1 MNTEITDHATERKYG
16 EKPAK
21 QKFGLVLQGGG
32 ALGAYEV
39 GAVEYLY
46 ERGMECAIVTGA
58 SAGALNAAAL
68 AGATQYPPR
77 VLRKLWEK
85 IAVDSPIP
93 FLPEIPVPLPQWLTR
108 LWFSYIRRSWC
119 RACTGR
125 GWMSG
130 ICLIG
135 PTSRSPRWARRWTL
149 SWTGSR
155 YATAE
160 HMRLTVS
167 ASGVEDGTVAYFTNI
182 PAGKLPPEPEYQPV
196 QFGVE
201 HVLASGSFPGGF
213 PWTTIQNRAYWDGG
227 LTDNTPLKPILDN
240 LTEDEAAS
248 MPIYMIDVNVAAAP
262 RPGNLYGVSQRM
274 LELLVSNRLRS
285 DLDTATSYTKFIS
298 VLKQVDEQLPSD
310 APLRKEQEWEDV
322 MSYHRVRQI
331 SMIDMKKPAED
342 SAGDFSRESILRRIS
357 AGYDQTRAAL
367 EAMPPAWPATAQPEA
382 GRIRG

>member
-1 MNTEITDHATERKYG
+1 MSSLEKDATRSTQVTSEANGGPERWSG
-16 EKPAK
+16 DKPAK

-58 SAGALNAAAL
+58 SAGAMNATAL

-108 LWFSYIRRSWC
+108 LWFSYMPSLVVPGMYRPRLDVWNLPDWTSI
-119 RACTGR
+119 AK
-125 GWMSG
+125 
-130 ICLIG
+130 
-135 PTSRSPRWARRWTL
+135 PTMGKTL
-149 SWTGSR
+149 DALVDWDQVRDPG
-155 YATAE
+155 

-182 PAGKLPPEPEYQPV
+182 PADKLPPEPEYQPV
-196 QFGVE
+196 QFGTE

-227 LTDNTPLKPILDN
+227 LTDNTPLKPVLDN

-310 APLRKEQEWEDV
+310 APLRKEQEWDEV
-322 MSYHRVRQI
+322 MGYHHFRHI
-331 SMIDMKKPAED
+331 HLIDMKKPADD
-342 SAGDFSRESILRRIS
+342 SAGDFSRQSILRRIS

-367 EAMPPAWPATAQPEA
+367 EKEPLTV
-382 GRIRG
+382 

>member
-1 MNTEITDHATERKYG
+1 MSSLEKEATMSTQVTSEANGGPERWSG
-16 EKPAK
+16 DKPAK

-85 IAVDSPIP
+85 LAVDSPIP

-108 LWFSYIRRSWC
+108 LWFSYIPSLWVPGMYRPRLDVWNLPDWTYV
-119 RACTGR
+119 AK
-125 GWMSG
+125 
-130 ICLIG
+130 
-135 PTSRSPRWARRWTL
+135 PTMGKTL
-149 SWTGSR
+149 DALVDWDQVRDPG
-155 YATAE
+155 

-182 PAGKLPPEPEYQPV
+182 PADKLPPEPEYQPV
-196 QFGVE
+196 RFGIE

-213 PWTTIQNRAYWDGG
+213 PWTTIRDRAYWDGG

-285 DLDTATSYTKFIS
+285 DLDTATSYTRFIS

-310 APLRKEQEWEDV
+310 APLRKEQEWDEV
-322 MSYHRVRQI
+322 MGYHHVRRI
-331 SMIDMKKPAED
+331 HLIDMKKPADD

-367 EAMPPAWPATAQPEA
+367 EKEPLTV
-382 GRIRG
+382 

>member
-1 MNTEITDHATERKYG
+1 MSTQVIDHTNGRPEFSG
-16 EKPAK
+16 DTPAK

-58 SAGALNAAAL
+58 SAGAMNAAAL

-85 IAVDSPIP
+85 LAVDSPIP

-108 LWFSYIRRSWC
+108 LWFSYIPSLVVPGMYRPRLDVWNLPDWTYV
-119 RACTGR
+119 AK
-125 GWMSG
+125 
-130 ICLIG
+130 
-135 PTSRSPRWARRWTL
+135 PTMGKTL
-149 SWTGSR
+149 DALVDWDQVRDPG
-155 YATAE
+155 

-182 PAGKLPPEPEYQPV
+182 PADKLPPEPEYQPV
-196 QFGVE
+196 RFGIE

-213 PWTTIQNRAYWDGG
+213 PWTTIRDRAYWDGG

-262 RPGNLYGVSQRM
+262 RPGSLYGVSQRM
-274 LELLVSNRLRS
+274 LELLVSNRLQS
-285 DLDTATSYTKFIS
+285 DLDTATSYTRFIS

-310 APLRKEQEWEDV
+310 APVRKEQEWDEV
-322 MSYHRVRQI
+322 MGFHHVRRI
-331 SMIDMKKPAED
+331 HLIDMKKPADD
-342 SAGDFSRESILRRIS
+342 SAGDFSRQSILRRIS

-367 EAMPPAWPATAQPEA
+367 EKEPLTV
-382 GRIRG
+382 

>member
-1 MNTEITDHATERKYG
+1 MSSLEKNATMRTQVTSEANGGPERKSG
-16 EKPAK
+16 DKPGK

-85 IAVDSPIP
+85 IAVDGPIP

-108 LWFSYIRRSWC
+108 LWFSYMPSLLVPGMYRPRLDVWNLPDWTYV
-119 RACTGR
+119 AK
-125 GWMSG
+125 
-130 ICLIG
+130 
-135 PTSRSPRWARRWTL
+135 PTMGKTL
-149 SWTGSR
+149 DALVDWDQVRDPG
-155 YATAE
+155 

-182 PAGKLPPEPEYQPV
+182 PADKLPPEPEYQPV
-196 QFGVE
+196 QFGAE

-285 DLDTATSYTKFIS
+285 DLDTATSYTRFIS

-310 APLRKEQEWEDV
+310 APLRKEQEWEEV
-322 MSYHRVRQI
+322 MSYHHVRHIQL
-331 SMIDMKKPAED
+331 IDMKKPAED
-342 SAGDFSRESILRRIS
+342 SAGDFSRETILRRIS

-367 EAMPPAWPATAQPEA
+367 EKEPLTV
-382 GRIRG
+382 

>member
-1 MNTEITDHATERKYG
+1 MSSLEKNATMRTQVTSEANGGPERWSG
-16 EKPAK
+16 DKPAK

-58 SAGALNAAAL
+58 SAGAMNAAAL

-77 VLRKLWEK
+77 VLRKLWDK
-85 IAVDSPIP
+85 LAVDSPVP
-93 FLPEIPVPLPQWLTR
+93 FLPKIPVPLPQWLTR
-108 LWFSYIRRSWC
+108 LWFSYMPSLVVPGMYRPRLDVWNLPDWTSV
-119 RACTGR
+119 AK
-125 GWMSG
+125 
-130 ICLIG
+130 
-135 PTSRSPRWARRWTL
+135 PTMGKTL
-149 SWTGSR
+149 EGLVDWDQVRDPG
-155 YATAE
+155 

-182 PAGKLPPEPEYQPV
+182 PADKLPPEQPEYQPV
-196 QFGVE
+196 QFGPE
-201 HVLASGSFPGGF
+201 HVQASGSFPGGF

-240 LTEDEAAS
+240 LTEEEAAS

-262 RPGNLYGVSQRM
+262 RPGSLYGVSQRM

-285 DLDTATSYTKFIS
+285 DLDTATSYTRFIS

-310 APLRKEQEWEDV
+310 APVRKEQEWDEV
-322 MSYHRVRQI
+322 MGFQHVRRI
-331 SMIDMKKPAED
+331 HLIDMKKPAED

-367 EAMPPAWPATAQPEA
+367 EKEPLTV
-382 GRIRG
+382 

>member
-1 MNTEITDHATERKYG
+1 MSTQVTDHVTERKNG
-16 EKPAK
+16 DKPAK

-58 SAGALNAAAL
+58 SAGAMNAAAL

-77 VLRKLWEK
+77 VLRKLWDK
-85 IAVDSPIP
+85 LAVDSPIP
-93 FLPEIPVPLPQWLTR
+93 FLPKIPVPLPQWLNR
-108 LWFSYIRRSWC
+108 LWFSY
-119 RACTGR
+119 
-125 GWMSG
+125 M
-130 ICLIG
+130 
-135 PTSRSPRWARRWTL
+135 PTLLVPGMYRPRLDVWNLPDWTYVAKPTMGKTL
-149 SWTGSR
+149 DALLDWDQVRDPG
-155 YATAE
+155 

-182 PAGKLPPEPEYQPV
+182 PADKLPPEQPEYQPV
-196 QFGVE
+196 RFGPE
-201 HVLASGSFPGGF
+201 HVQASGSFPGGF

-262 RPGNLYGVSQRM
+262 RPGSLYGVSQRM

-322 MSYHRVRQI
+322 MSYHRIRQI

-367 EAMPPAWPATAQPEA
+367 EAMPPAWPGTA
-382 GRIRG
+382 